1 MRTARSLPYGADLCP
16 GGSLSVGGVPVRE
29 TPSPC
34 GQTDACENITC
45 PKVHFAGGNNTSRS
59 KLVFLI
65 LNTSLMRHI

>member
-16 GGSLSVGGVPVRE
+16 GGSLSVGGVPVGE

-45 PKVHFAGGNNTSRS
+45 PKVHLRA
-59 KLVFLI
+59 VII
-65 LNTSLMRHI
+65 LLEVSLYS